1 MHPPVT
7 KLQPAPQAAYDA
19 AGADLGH
26 LRNELF
32 LLEPAVS
39 ATEQGAFR
47 PADARDSTYRR
58 LLGISDILATVA
70 ALILTAT
77 LTNTAQVYW
86 SMFLCVL
93 AVVPVCKLLGLYD
106 RDAHLLHRTT
116 LDELPKLGTAAVLIA
131 ASAFVARDLAV
142 RGEPGIGTA
151 QLVFL
156 CVCLIAAFGIGR
168 VISRRV
174 ARAVTATE
182 RLLVV
187 GSDQDTERL
196 ARKLAVTGSVKAEI
210 VGRVPIAYSELPNGH
225 SRVLGEHRDLKKVI
239 RTYRIDRMVV
249 IPGNRNPDEV
259 SDVLRAAKSV
269 GVKVSMLP
277 GVFDAVGFAVETDD
291 ISGLQLMGVRDARMT
306 SSSILIKRSVDVIG
320 AGVAFILVAPIFAVV
335 AAAIKLDSKGPV
347 FYRQKR
353 VGRDGETFE
362 MIKFRTM
369 RVGADRER
377 AALSAMNESN
387 GLFKIADD
395 PRVTRVGKLLRKL
408 SIDEI
413 PQLINVLKGEM
424 SIVGPRPLVPDE
436 DVAITGWYRRRGQI
450 TPGITGIWQLY
461 GPMRSDLDEMAKL
474 DYLYVANWSL
484 WSDIKIMFRTVNHV
498 AGRRGI

>member
-1 MHPPVT
+1 MNPPISR
-7 KLQPAPQAAYDA
+7 LQPAPQTAYDTG
-19 AGADLGH
+19 GADLGH
-26 LRNELF
+26 LRGELF
-32 LLEPAVS
+32 LLEPAVTT
-39 ATEQGAFR
+39 TEQGAFR
-47 PADARDSTYRR
+47 PADVRDSTYRR
-58 LLGISDILATVA
+58 LLGISDVLACIA
-70 ALILTAT
+70 ALVVTAT

-116 LDELPKLGTAAVLIA
+116 LDELPRLGTAAVLIA
-131 ASAFVARDLAV
+131 VSAFVARDLAV
-142 RGEPGIGTA
+142 RGEPGIGTE

-156 CVCLIAAFGIGR
+156 SCCLIAAFAIGR
-168 VISRRV
+168 VTARRL

-187 GSDQDTERL
+187 GSDADTELL
-196 ARKLAVTGSVKAEI
+196 ARKLAVTSSAKAEI

-225 SRVLGEHRDLKKVI
+225 SRVLGEPRDLQKVI
-239 RTYRIDRMVV
+239 RTYRIDRLVV

-259 SDVLRAAKSV
+259 SEVLRAVKSV

-291 ISGLQLMGVRDARMT
+291 LSGLQLMGVRDARMT
-306 SSSILIKRSVDVIG
+306 SSSMLIKRCLDVFG
-320 AGVAFILVAPIFAVV
+320 AGFAFVLAAPLFA
-335 AAAIKLDSKGPV
+335 AAAIAIKLDTHGPV

-353 VGRDGETFE
+353 VGRNGELFE

-369 RVGADRER
+369 RVGADAER
-377 AALSAMNESN
+377 SALTSMNETS
-387 GLFKIADD
+387 GLFKIAED
-395 PRVTRVGKLLRKL
+395 PRVTRVGKVLRKA

-413 PQLINVLKGEM
+413 PQLINVLKGQM

-436 DVAITGWYRRRGQI
+436 DEAITGWYRRRDQI
-450 TPGITGIWQLY
+450 TPGITGIWQLH

-484 WSDIKIMFRTVNHV
+484 WSDIKIMLRTVHHI
-498 AGRRGI
+498 AGRRGV